1 MSEHI
6 QHNNICFCLKKIKQ
20 SKYFPLWIIFIVIN
34 SIQIFYTQ
42 NLLFETQL
50 LLLFFFVIWEAVIS

>member
-1 MSEHI
+1 MV
-6 QHNNICFCLKKIKQ
+6 
-20 SKYFPLWIIFIVIN
+20 IFIAIN